1 MLAESFLLQSPH
13 EYALPCVRVPLIFHF
28 LFPVMLIFW
37 GDLPVTE
44 VTQIQFV
51 QQGALLLWQTRHFR
65 TLLQGTGFLSP
76 GHPSELAALEY
87 SYPAD
92 YTAGMRREILHSL
105 MSPINRSCGWDRE
118 NSANLAMSLIQLDT
132 FLLTYSSKCSLDPV
146 AAPRCFCPCT
156 VTLMDVSLN
165 ASPTLSSL
173 AGFAMIQH
181 FLSFGKYP
189 KSGPR
194 VLRASHHVLISVIK
208 L

>member
-1 MLAESFLLQSPH
+1 MRESSGNWSDSDTICSTRGFVTLTDETFSHLAS
-13 EYALPCVRVPLIFHF
+13 RDG
-28 LFPVMLIFW
+28 FPK
-37 GDLPVTE
+37 P
-44 VTQIQFV
+44 
-51 QQGALLLWQTRHFR
+51 RPPKR
-65 TLLQGTGFLSP
+65 TGSARIFLSSWL
-76 GHPSELAALEY
+76 H
-87 SYPAD
+87 
-92 YTAGMRREILHSL
+92 RRNEAWDIAFSNV
-105 MSPINRSCGWDRE
+105 SNRSCGWDRE

-132 FLLTYSSKCSLDPV
+132 LLLTHSSKCSLDPV